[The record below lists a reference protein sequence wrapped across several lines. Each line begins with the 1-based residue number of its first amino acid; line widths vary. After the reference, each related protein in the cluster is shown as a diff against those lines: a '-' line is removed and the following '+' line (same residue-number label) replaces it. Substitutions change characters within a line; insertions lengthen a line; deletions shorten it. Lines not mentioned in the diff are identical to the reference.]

1 MKSFSHTT
9 VEQVSYLLR
18 APISNFNATV
28 SKGDMETLVM
38 GDPRVSRDGRFNQTR
53 FSVRNLTAT
62 MFYPIG
68 TTIDDSQLT
77 QTLVSKD
84 DSNGKIVLSSDNLMS
99 STTQL
104 FTVPLK
110 HGHLAEGSY
119 DASEQSYF
127 ELKTYDGTEIKVT
140 DKDVPKASLSII
152 DPATVPNKLTLRT
165 DKAQFVNQ
173 HADYS
178 NSLAR
183 YTIRNDNTTVKTNQ
197 IVQLDFD
204 GNLEVKGALAP
215 GRVNDVKTAFYA
227 TNKDATLRE
236 VDKDKIKALNSYR
249 IVGLNQTNLGL
260 QEDEYFTRIVF
271 EMNNIPKAYKS
282 SDYISSNKY
291 GNIIGRLK
299 DGVASGNV
307 TIKVFARLAD
317 GTEDPE
323 SVSSM
328 SQKVNRIAKPN
339 VRVIPNNDGKTVNAG
354 DTTTMQFNLGEQSYY
369 DNNANSF
376 GVIDP
381 EFFFI
386 IPENTQIDMSTLKI
400 WASNKT
406 LGSSDYTS
414 EIYTI
419 NATGQRALRVQIF
432 GVYGMHDKDSYLP
445 VLPYV

>member
-18 APISNFNATV
+18 APISNFHATV
-28 SKGDMETLVM
+28 SKGDTETLIM
-38 GDPRVSRDGRFNQTR
+38 GNPRVSRQGRFNQTR
-53 FSVRNLTAT
+53 FSVKNITTT

-127 ELKTYDGTEIKVT
+127 ELKTYDGTE
-140 DKDVPKASLSII
+140 
-152 DPATVPNKLTLRT
+152 
-165 DKAQFVNQ
+165 
-173 HADYS
+173 
-178 NSLAR
+178 
-183 YTIRNDNTTVKTNQ
+183 
-197 IVQLDFD
+197 
-204 GNLEVKGALAP
+204 
-215 GRVNDVKTAFYA
+215 
-227 TNKDATLRE
+227 
-236 VDKDKIKALNSYR
+236 
-249 IVGLNQTNLGL
+249 
-260 QEDEYFTRIVF
+260 
-271 EMNNIPKAYKS
+271 
-282 SDYISSNKY
+282 
-291 GNIIGRLK
+291 
-299 DGVASGNV
+299 
-307 TIKVFARLAD
+307 
-317 GTEDPE
+317 DPE

-328 SQKVNRIAKPN
+328 TQKVNRIAKPN

-432 GVYGMHDKDSYLP
+432 GVYSMQDKDSYLP
-445 VLPYV
+445 VLTYV

>member
-18 APISNFNATV
+18 APISNFHATV
-28 SKGDMETLVM
+28 SKGDTETLIM
-38 GDPRVSRDGRFNQTR
+38 GNPRVSRQGRFNQTR
-53 FSVRNLTAT
+53 FSVKNITTT

-77 QTLVSKD
+77 QTLVLKD

-328 SQKVNRIAKPN
+328 TQKVNRIAKPN

-354 DTTTMQFNLGEQSYY
+354 DTTMMQFNLGEQSYY